1 MKNQEHEKRAGLG
14 TMRNLLLLF
23 ILATSFLTSA
33 FADPLLIGVFPR
45 RDAAVTAKIFRP
57 LSRHLEKTLQR
68 PVKLEMSPNYDIF
81 LKRLEERRYDLV
93 HFNQF
98 EYINAH
104 DKLGYDALVQ
114 NEEFGEKTISG
125 AIYVHRDSGIKRIEQ
140 LRGKNILFG
149 GGPRAMMS
157 YIVPIYLL
165 REAGLNKGDYQES
178 YAVNPPNAV
187 LATFLKRAD
196 AGGAGE
202 VIRRLP
208 IVTSKID
215 VDKLE
220 LIAIS
225 QPLPHLPWAVKE
237 EMTVALK
244 QRIRDLLLG
253 LSDSQE
259 GKDILQQARLSAF
272 NPVADRDYDAH
283 REIINTIY
291 AH

>member
-1 MKNQEHEKRAGLG
+1 MG
-14 TMRNLLLLF
+14 TVRILLILLT
-23 ILATSFLTSA
+23 LTASFVTSA
-33 FADPLLIGVFPR
+33 FADPLLIGIFPR
-45 RDAAVTAKIFRP
+45 RDAAVTARLFRP
-57 LSRHLEKTLQR
+57 LSRYLEKNLQR
-68 PVKLEMSPNYDIF
+68 PVALEMSPNYDVF
-81 LKRLEERRYDLV
+81 LQRLEERRYDLV

-104 DKLGYDALVQ
+104 DKLGYDVLVQ
-114 NEEFGEKTISG
+114 NEELGEKTIRG

-140 LRGKNILFG
+140 LRGKKILFG

-157 YIVPIYLL
+157 YIVPTYLL
-165 REAGLNKGDYQES
+165 RQAGLNKGDYQES

-202 VIRRLP
+202 VIRKLP

-215 VDKLE
+215 VKKLD

-225 QPLPHLPWAVKE
+225 QPLPHLPWAVKV
-237 EMTVALK
+237 EMAEALK
-244 QRIRDLLLG
+244 QRIRGLLIG

-259 GKDILQQARLSAF
+259 GKEILQQARLSAL

-283 REIINTIY
+283 REIVNTIY